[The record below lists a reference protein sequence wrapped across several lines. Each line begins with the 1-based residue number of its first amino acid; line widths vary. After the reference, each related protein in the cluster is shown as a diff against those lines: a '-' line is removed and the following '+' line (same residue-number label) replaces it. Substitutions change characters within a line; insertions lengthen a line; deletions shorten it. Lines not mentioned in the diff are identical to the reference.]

1 MIFMLWF
8 LTSQL
13 SPKEEYQ
20 RFPEF
25 PCLKGSRKSRLSQI
39 DRKSGPG
46 SNLCEEMKGKDEL
59 GTCDNSRQY
68 NETKFR
74 IDHRRPK
81 LSRNNRK
88 NHLQRDK
95 KNSDA
100 YYRET
105 VLLHHCAT
113 RETGLEV
120 TSIFR
125 HKKTQEQRRNK
136 ARCPEESKEYGVT
149 DSWENLVP

>member
-1 MIFMLWF
+1 MTIADNIMRQNFGLIIDG
-8 LTSQL
+8 LN
-13 SPKEEYQ
+13 
-20 RFPEF
+20 FPEIT
-25 PCLKGSRKSRLSQI
+25 GRTI
-39 DRKSGPG
+39 
-46 SNLCEEMKGKDEL
+46 SNA
-59 GTCDNSRQY
+59 T
-68 NETKFR
+68 
-74 IDHRRPK
+74 
-81 LSRNNRK
+81 
-88 NHLQRDK
+88 K